1 MTAAR
6 QPEYRIDPQF
16 TQRWSPRA
24 FTGEALDKGSLMTC
38 LEAARWAPS
47 GSNLQPWRFIY
58 GLRGTP
64 AFERLLGT
72 RAQSNRV
79 WAGQAG
85 ALVLVLSRT
94 QRMVP
99 GKDEAQPIV
108 SHAFDAGAAW
118 MSLALQAQ
126 ALGLHAHAMG
136 GFDRVMAR
144 EVLHVPQDH
153 ALHAVVALGR
163 RGDASLLP
171 AALQEREAPNARLP
185 LSALVAEG
193 DFSFEG

>member
-6 QPEYRIDPQF
+6 QPAYRIDPQF
-16 TQRWSPRA
+16 TERWSPRA
-24 FTGEALDKGSLMTC
+24 FTGEALDQGTLMTC

-47 GSNLQPWRFIY
+47 GNNLQPWRFIY

-64 AFERLLGT
+64 AFDALLGT
-72 RAQSNRV
+72 LVESNRV
-79 WAGQAG
+79 WAAQAG
-85 ALVLVLSRT
+85 ALLLVLSRT
-94 QRMVP
+94 QRVVP
-99 GKDEAQPIV
+99 GKDEPQAIV

-118 MSLALQAQ
+118 MSVALQAQ

-136 GFDRVMAR
+136 GFDRAKAR
-144 EVLHVPQDH
+144 EALGVPQDH
-153 ALHAVVALGR
+153 AQHAVVALGR

-171 AALQEREAPNARLP
+171 PALQEREAPNARVP

-193 DFSFEG
+193 RFGFEG

>member
-1 MTAAR
+1 MSQAR

-16 TQRWSPRA
+16 TERWSPRA
-24 FTGEALDKGSLMTC
+24 FTGEALDQGALMTC

-47 GSNLQPWRFIY
+47 GNNLQPWRFIY

-64 AFERLLGT
+64 AFDTLLGT
-72 RAQSNRV
+72 LMESNRV
-79 WAGQAG
+79 WAQNAG
-85 ALVLVLSRT
+85 ALLIVLSRT
-94 QRMVP
+94 QRTVP
-99 GKDEAQPIV
+99 GKDGPQAIV

-136 GFDRVMAR
+136 GFDRARAR
-144 EVLHVPQDH
+144 EVLAVPEDH
-153 ALHAVVALGR
+153 ALHAVVAIGR

-171 AALQEREAPNARLP
+171 PALQEREAPNGRVP
-185 LSALVAEG
+185 LATLVAEG
-193 DFSFEG
+193 RFSFEG

>member
-1 MTAAR
+1 MTDVR
-6 QPEYRIDPQF
+6 QPDFRIDPQF
-16 TQRWSPRA
+16 TERWSPRA
-24 FTGEALDKGSLMTC
+24 FTGEALDRGALMTI

-47 GSNLQPWRFIY
+47 GSNLQPWRFVY

-64 AFERLLGT
+64 AFETLASTLAEGN
-72 RAQSNRV
+72 RA
-79 WAGQAG
+79 WAPQAG

-94 QRMVP
+94 QRVVP
-99 GKDEAQPIV
+99 GKEQPQPIV

-136 GFDRVMAR
+136 GFDRAMAR
-144 EVLHVPQDH
+144 ERLGVPNDVD
-153 ALHAVVALGR
+153 LHAVVALGR
-163 RGDASLLP
+163 RGEASLLP
-171 AALQEREAPNARLP
+171 PSLQEREQPNGRLP

-193 DFSFEG
+193 RFEFGG

>member
-1 MTAAR
+1 MTPAR

-16 TQRWSPRA
+16 TERWSPRA

-47 GSNLQPWRFIY
+47 GNNLQPWRFVY

-72 RAQSNRV
+72 LMDSNRA
-79 WAGQAG
+79 WAQQAG

-94 QRMVP
+94 QRLVP
-99 GKDEAQPIV
+99 GKDGPQPIA

-136 GFDRVMAR
+136 GFDKSRAR
-144 EVLHVPQDH
+144 EVLGVPEDH

-171 AALQEREAPNARLP
+171 EALRERERPSARLP

-193 DFSFEG
+193 SFSFEG

>member
-1 MTAAR
+1 MSATR

-16 TQRWSPRA
+16 TERWSPRA
-24 FTGEALDKGSLMTC
+24 FTGETLDPGALMTV

-64 AFERLLGT
+64 AFERLASTLAEGN
-72 RAQSNRV
+72 RA
-79 WAGQAG
+79 WAPQAG

-94 QRMVP
+94 QRTVP
-99 GKDEAQPIV
+99 GKEQPQPIV

-136 GFDRVMAR
+136 GFDRAMAR
-144 EVLHVPQDH
+144 ELLGVPNDH
-153 ALHAVVALGR
+153 ELHAVVALGR
-163 RGDASLLP
+163 RGEASLLP
-171 AALQEREAPNARLP
+171 PALQEREQPNGRLP

-193 DFSFEG
+193 RFEFGA